1 MSFYG
6 DLATTANELLAEFGQ
21 AVTIRVQTPG
31 EYDPE
36 TATSAITTADTVGN
50 GCVFDYGTHAIDGT
64 LIIQGDKQLLL
75 SPVGMPEPGIDSLAI
90 VSGVQ
95 WRITRVKATAPAGV
109 PVIYDC
115 NIRK

>member
-1 MSFYG
+1 MSFYS

-31 EYDPE
+31 EYDPA
-36 TATSAITTADTVGN
+36 TGTSAITTVDTVGN

-64 LIIQGDKQLLL
+64 LIVAGDKQLLL
-75 SPVGMPEPGIDSLAI
+75 SPVGMAEPGIDDLAI
-90 VSGVQ
+90 VGGVQ
-95 WRITRVKATAPAGV
+95 WRITRVKSTAPAGV
-109 PVIYDC
+109 AVIYDC